1 MSAQPIDLEK
11 RLLAAAM
18 FELRVLLSAHI
29 NPSDQSSEASA
40 ALFAYA
46 LHNQALSALEG
57 RPFNVAHALD
67 AIAQLEPRLGS
78 EYVAHFR
85 RVVLNET

>member
-1 MSAQPIDLEK
+1 MSEKHIDLEK
-11 RLLAAAM
+11 RLLAAAV

-29 NPSDQSSEASA
+29 NPSDQSPEASA

-57 RPFNVAHALD
+57 RPFNVADALD
-67 AIAQLEPRLGS
+67 AITKLEGRLGS
-78 EYVAHFR
+78 EYVANFR
-85 RVVLNET
+85 RVVLNEA